1 MCVIAWNWQPQSATP
16 LVLLSNRDEFY
27 ARPTRALHWWE
38 DSSQGTGLL
47 AGRDLQAGGSWLG
60 VNKVGHLAAIT
71 NYRSPDAARQDA
83 PSRGELVAKFLLG
96 EHSAREYLEALSV
109 VAVTYNPFN
118 LLVFDGRQLM
128 GLESR
133 QAKIVQ
139 LPTGIGGVSNA
150 DFNTPWPKLSRLQD
164 GLSRQLKT
172 GLVHVETSLA
182 ALHDTTLAP
191 DGELPQTGVPLPL
204 ERALS
209 PVFVS
214 MPRYGTRS
222 CSVIQI
228 HKDRID
234 FTEQTVGENDP
245 KETVAFSFATP

>member
-1 MCVIAWNWQPQSATP
+1 MCVIAWNWQPHSATP

-27 ARPTRALHWWE
+27 ARPARALHWWE

-83 PSRGELVAKFLLG
+83 PSRGELVATFLQG
-96 EHSAREYLEALSV
+96 GQSAQEYLEALS
-109 VAVTYNPFN
+109 AIADSYNPFN
-118 LLVFDGRQLM
+118 LLVFDGQQLM
-128 GLESR
+128 GLQSR
-133 QAKIVQ
+133 QAKIVH

-150 DFNTPWPKLSRLQD
+150 DFNTPWTKLLRLQD
-164 GLSRQLKT
+164 GLSRQLQT
-172 GLVHVETSLA
+172 GPVQVKVSLEL
-182 ALHDTTLAP
+182 LHDTTP
-191 DGELPQTGVPLPL
+191 VTDQELPQTGVPLPL

-214 MPRYGTRS
+214 MPGYGTRA

-228 HKDRID
+228 HKNRID
-234 FTEQTVGENDP
+234 FAEQTVAEHDSQ
-245 KETVAFSFATP
+245 ETVSFSFATS